1 MPRSPSG
8 KGWVVRTPRR
18 VGIGRLVSRL
28 PILGEVRL
36 DRRLGWVIPVFIVLV
51 TGIVGYNAHATAH
64 ERGSALVVNIASRQR
79 TLVERYTKDVML
91 VIDGF
96 QADPDRSGAIL
107 HQTADALLDGGS
119 VAAPQGNDDRVEIPA
134 QRDWKVR
141 RKLQQDRRLIEEL
154 TQTGDDLL
162 EHGRRDPRYRA
173 KVTRLRVL
181 SAQLSSVS
189 NDAVGEITRHT
200 EASLSR
206 LVRVEIA
213 LGLLSALA
221 ALAMGLLLRRAG
233 AEQAAQFRSLVH
245 HSSDLITVVA
255 GDGTIRYQSPS
266 AERMLGRRA
275 ADLVGTA
282 LADLVHPDDR
292 HHVTAAL
299 AKLLEAPTATAE
311 LECRLQHGDGSWRHA
326 ESICTN
332 LSDDPRVG
340 GLVLNIRDVT
350 ERTALQQQLT
360 HQAFHDP
367 LTGLANRA
375 LFSDRVD
382 HALARG
388 GRTGPAAAV
397 VFLDLDDFKTIND
410 TLGHEAGNDLLI
422 AVADRLQGIVRPA
435 DTAARLG
442 GDEFAI
448 LLEDV
453 PGEQQALA
461 IAERVTHAL
470 REPLRAGDHEVLV
483 RASLGVAVAEP
494 EHRQADELL
503 RNADMAMYLAKANGK
518 GRCERYQ
525 PSLHRTLVERFELL
539 GDLRQAL
546 ERGQFVVHYQPI
558 VALTTEEIIGLEA
571 LVRWVHPH
579 RGIIPPSAFIPLAE
593 ETGLIIPIGRWVLE
607 RACQQTRQW
616 QEAAGRGLSISVNL
630 SARQFQDPGL
640 VPDVARTLRH
650 ADLDPN
656 SLVLEITE
664 SLLMHDTEA
673 TIAKLDE
680 LKRLGVRLAIDDFG
694 TGYSS
699 LSYLRRFPVDILKV
713 DKSFI
718 DAVADNIEDSALAK
732 AIIELGQ
739 TLRLQTVAEGVE
751 ASEQA
756 SQLRTLHCELGQ
768 GYYFAHP
775 LDADQVAA
783 LLERRQPAADH
794 AASETPA
801 ATPPLP

>member
-1 MPRSPSG
+1 
-8 KGWVVRTPRR
+8 
-18 VGIGRLVSRL
+18 LVARL

-51 TGIVGYNAHATAH
+51 TGIVGYNAHATAR

-79 TLVERYTKDVML
+79 TLVERYTKDVLL

-96 QADPDRSGAIL
+96 QADPGQSGAIL

-119 VAAPQGNDDRVEIPA
+119 VLAPQGNDDRVEIPA

-141 RKLQQDRRLIEEL
+141 RKLEQDRRLIEAL
-154 TQTGDDLL
+154 TRTGDDLL
-162 EHGRRDPRYRA
+162 KRGRGDPSYSA

-189 NDAVGEITRHT
+189 NDAVGEITRQT

-233 AEQAAQFRSLVH
+233 AEQAAQFRALVH
-245 HSSDLITVVA
+245 NSSDLITVVT

-266 AERMLGRRA
+266 VERMLGRRA

-282 LADLVHPDDR
+282 LMELVHPDDQ
-292 HHVTAAL
+292 HHVSAAL
-299 AKLLEAPTATAE
+299 AKVLETQTATAD

-332 LSDDPRVG
+332 LSGDPRVG
-340 GLVLNIRDVT
+340 GLVLNIRDIT

-382 HALARG
+382 HALARA
-388 GRTGPAAAV
+388 GRTGPTAAV
-397 VFLDLDDFKTIND
+397 VFLDLDDFKTVND
-410 TLGHEAGNDLLI
+410 TLGHDAGNELLV
-422 AVADRLQGIVRPA
+422 AVADRLQGILRPA

-453 PGEQQALA
+453 PGEQEALA
-461 IAERVTHAL
+461 IAERVTVAL
-470 REPLRAGDHEVLV
+470 SEPFTLADHQVLV

-494 EHRQADELL
+494 QHRQADELL

-518 GRCERYQ
+518 GRCERYE
-525 PSLHRTLVERFELL
+525 PSLHRTLVERFELI

-546 ERGQFVVHYQPI
+546 ERDQFVVHYQPI
-558 VALTTEEIIGLEA
+558 VALTTGEITGLEA
-571 LVRWVHPH
+571 LVRWRHSR
-579 RGIIPPSAFIPLAE
+579 RGIIPPAAFIPLAE

-607 RACQQTRQW
+607 QACQQVQQW
-616 QEAAGRGLSISVNL
+616 QQQLAGRRLSISVNL

-640 VPDVARTLRH
+640 VDDVASALRQ
-650 ADLDPN
+650 ADLDPGC
-656 SLVLEITE
+656 LVLEITE
-664 SLLMHDTEA
+664 SLLMLDTDA
-673 TIAKLDE
+673 TIAKLAA
-680 LKRLGVRLAIDDFG
+680 LKALGVRLAIDDFG

-718 DAVADNIEDSALAK
+718 DAVATNAEDSALAQ
-732 AIIELGQ
+732 AIIELGH

-751 ASEQA
+751 ASDQA
-756 SQLRTLHCELGQ
+756 SQLRTLQCELGQ
-768 GYYFAHP
+768 GYFFAHP
-775 LDADQVAA
+775 LDADQVAG
-783 LLERRQPAADH
+783 LLAGPGSGVPLAIS
-794 AASETPA
+794 SETPA
-801 ATPPLP
+801 T

>member
-1 MPRSPSG
+1 MPRSLSA
-8 KGWVVRTPRR
+8 KGWVVRAAP
-18 VGIGRLVSRL
+18 GRFGLNRFVSRL
-28 PILGEVRL
+28 PILGDIRL

-51 TGIVGYNAHATAH
+51 TGIVGYNVQATAH
-64 ERGSALVVNIASRQR
+64 ERGSALVVNVASRQR

-91 VIDGF
+91 VLDGF
-96 QADPDRSGAIL
+96 QADPGQSGAIL

-119 VAAPQGNDDRVEIPA
+119 VAAPQGNDDLVEIPA

-141 RKLQQDRRLIEEL
+141 RKLDQDRRLIEEL
-154 TQTGDDLL
+154 TRTGDDLIRR
-162 EHGRRDPRYRA
+162 GRGDPGYRA
-173 KVTRLRVL
+173 RVTRLRVL

-189 NDAVGEITRHT
+189 NDAVGEITKHT

-221 ALAMGLLLRRAG
+221 ALAMGLLLRWAG

-266 AERMLGRRA
+266 VERMLGRRA
-275 ADLVGTA
+275 ADLVGTT
-282 LADLVHPDDR
+282 LLDLVHPDDQ
-292 HHVTAAL
+292 HHATAAL
-299 AKLLEAPTATAE
+299 AKLVETQEATTDV
-311 LECRLQHGDGSWRHA
+311 ECRLQHADGSWRHA
-326 ESICTN
+326 QSICTN
-332 LSDDPRVG
+332 LSSDPRVG

-382 HALARG
+382 HALARA
-388 GRTGPAAAV
+388 GRNGLTAAV

-410 TLGHEAGNDLLI
+410 TLGHGAGNDLLV
-422 AVADRLQGIVRPA
+422 AVADRIRGILRPA

-453 PGEQQALA
+453 PGEQEALA
-461 IAERVTHAL
+461 IAERVTFAL
-470 REPLRAGDHEVLV
+470 RAPFMLEGHEVLV

-494 EHRQADELL
+494 EQRRADELL

-518 GRCERYQ
+518 GRCERYE
-525 PSLHRTLVERFELL
+525 PSLHRTLVERFELI

-546 ERGQFVVHYQPI
+546 ERDQFVVHYQPI
-558 VALTTEEIIGLEA
+558 VTLTTGEITGLEA
-571 LVRWVHPH
+571 LVRWRHPD
-579 RGIIPPSAFIPLAE
+579 RGIIPPAAFIPLAE

-607 RACQQTRQW
+607 QACQQARQW
-616 QEAAGRGLSISVNL
+616 QQAASRRLSISVNL
-630 SARQFQDPGL
+630 SVRQFQDPGL
-640 VPDVARTLRH
+640 VDDVARALHH
-650 ADLDPN
+650 ADLDPG

-664 SLLMHDTEA
+664 SLLMHDTDA
-673 TIAKLDE
+673 TITKLGE
-680 LKRLGVRLAIDDFG
+680 LKALGVRLAIDDFG

-718 DAVADNIEDSALAK
+718 DAVATNAEDSALAQ
-732 AIIELGQ
+732 AIIELGH

-751 ASEQA
+751 ASDQA
-756 SQLRTLHCELGQ
+756 SQLRTLQCELGQ
-768 GYYFAHP
+768 GFYFAQP

-783 LLERRQPAADH
+783 LLADH
-794 AASETPA
+794 VSAVPLAVSGETPA
-801 ATPPLP
+801 T

>member
-1 MPRSPSG
+1 MPRLASA
-8 KGWVVRTPRR
+8 KGWAVPAAPRR
-18 VGIGRLVSRL
+18 FGISRLVSRL

-51 TGIVGYNAHATAH
+51 TAIVGYNAQATAH
-64 ERGSALVVNIASRQR
+64 ERGSALVVNVASRQR

-91 VIDGF
+91 AVDGF
-96 QADPDRSGAIL
+96 QADPAQSGAIL

-119 VAAPQGNDDRVEIPA
+119 VVAPQGNDNRVEIPA

-141 RKLQQDRRLIEEL
+141 RKLDQDRRLIEEL
-154 TQTGDDLL
+154 TRTGDDLRNR
-162 EHGRRDPRYRA
+162 GRGDPNYA
-173 KVTRLRVL
+173 AEVTRLRVL

-189 NDAVGEITRHT
+189 NDAVGEITRDT

-245 HSSDLITVVA
+245 HSSDLITVVT

-266 AERMLGRRA
+266 VERMLGRRA
-275 ADLVGTA
+275 DDLVGTA
-282 LADLVHPDDR
+282 LVDLVHPDDQ

-299 AKLLEAPTATAE
+299 AKLIPTPEATTE
-311 LECRLQHGDGSWRHA
+311 LECRLQHGNGSWRHA

-332 LSDDPRVG
+332 LSGDPRVG

-350 ERTALQQQLT
+350 ERTALEQQLT

-388 GRTGPAAAV
+388 TRQAPAAAV
-397 VFLDLDDFKTIND
+397 VFLDLDDFKTVND
-410 TLGHEAGNDLLI
+410 TLGHGAGNDLLV
-422 AVADRLQGIVRPA
+422 AVADRIRGILRPA

-453 PGEQQALA
+453 HGEQEALA
-461 IAERVTHAL
+461 IAERVTFAL
-470 REPLRAGDHEVLV
+470 REPFTLHDQELLV

-518 GRCERYQ
+518 GGCERFD
-525 PSLHRTLVERFELL
+525 PSLRRTLVERFELI

-546 ERGQFVVHYQPI
+546 ESGQFVVHYQPI
-558 VALTTEEIIGLEA
+558 VALTTEQVTGLEA
-571 LVRWVHPH
+571 LVRWRHPH
-579 RGIIPPSAFIPLAE
+579 RGIIPPAAFIPLAE

-607 RACQQTRQW
+607 QACQQTRQW
-616 QEAAGRGLSISVNL
+616 QQAVGRRLSISVNL
-630 SARQFQDPGL
+630 SVRQFQDPGL
-640 VPDVARTLRH
+640 VDDVAHALH
-650 ADLDPN
+650 QADLDPG

-664 SLLMHDTEA
+664 SLLMHDTDA
-673 TIAKLDE
+673 TIVKLGE
-680 LKRLGVRLAIDDFG
+680 LKALGVRLAIDDFG

-718 DAVADNIEDSALAK
+718 DAVADDAQDSALAQ
-732 AIIELGQ
+732 AIIELGH

-751 ASEQA
+751 APEQA
-756 SQLRTLHCELGQ
+756 RQLRALQCELGQ
-768 GYYFAHP
+768 GYYFAQP

-783 LLERRQPAADH
+783 LLAGHGSAVRLVVS
-794 AASETPA
+794 SETPGS
-801 ATPPLP
+801 

>member
-1 MPRSPSG
+1 
-8 KGWVVRTPRR
+8 
-18 VGIGRLVSRL
+18 
-28 PILGEVRL
+28 
-36 DRRLGWVIPVFIVLV
+36 
-51 TGIVGYNAHATAH
+51 
-64 ERGSALVVNIASRQR
+64 
-79 TLVERYTKDVML
+79 
-91 VIDGF
+91 
-96 QADPDRSGAIL
+96 
-107 HQTADALLDGGS
+107 LLDGGS
-119 VAAPQGNDDRVEIPA
+119 VLAPQGNDDRVEIPA

-141 RKLQQDRRLIEEL
+141 RKLEQDRRLIEAL
-154 TQTGDDLL
+154 TRTGDDLL
-162 EHGRRDPRYRA
+162 RRGRGDPSYTA

-189 NDAVGEITRHT
+189 NDAVGEITRQT

-233 AEQAAQFRSLVH
+233 AEQAAQFRALVH
-245 HSSDLITVVA
+245 NSSDLITVVA

-266 AERMLGRRA
+266 VERMLGRRA

-282 LADLVHPDDR
+282 LIELVHPDDQ
-292 HHVTAAL
+292 HHVTATL
-299 AKLLEAPTATAE
+299 AKLVETQTATAD

-332 LSDDPRVG
+332 LSGDPRVG
-340 GLVLNIRDVT
+340 GLVLNIRDIT

-382 HALARG
+382 HALARA
-388 GRTGPAAAV
+388 GRTGPTAAV
-397 VFLDLDDFKTIND
+397 VFLDLDDFKTVND
-410 TLGHEAGNDLLI
+410 TLGHDAGNELLV
-422 AVADRLQGIVRPA
+422 AVADRLRGILRPA

-453 PGEQQALA
+453 PGEQEALA
-461 IAERVTHAL
+461 IAERVTVAL
-470 REPLRAGDHEVLV
+470 GEPFTLADHQVLV
-483 RASLGVAVAEP
+483 RASLGVAVAEA

-518 GRCERYQ
+518 GRCERYE
-525 PSLHRTLVERFELL
+525 PSLHRTLVERFELI

-546 ERGQFVVHYQPI
+546 ERDQFVVHYQPI
-558 VALTTEEIIGLEA
+558 VALTTGEITGLEA
-571 LVRWVHPH
+571 LVRWRHPR
-579 RGIIPPSAFIPLAE
+579 RGIVPPAAFIPLAE

-607 RACQQTRQW
+607 QACQQVRQW
-616 QEAAGRGLSISVNL
+616 QQLAGRRLSISVNL
-630 SARQFQDPGL
+630 SARQFQDAGL
-640 VPDVARTLRH
+640 VEDVAGALRQ
-650 ADLDPN
+650 ADLDPGC
-656 SLVLEITE
+656 LVLEITE
-664 SLLMHDTEA
+664 SLLMHDTDA
-673 TIAKLDE
+673 TIAKLGA
-680 LKRLGVRLAIDDFG
+680 LKALGVRLAIDDFG

-718 DAVADNIEDSALAK
+718 DAVAGNAEDSALAQ
-732 AIIELGQ
+732 AIIELGH

-751 ASEQA
+751 ASDQA
-756 SQLRTLHCELGQ
+756 SQLRALQCELGQ

-783 LLERRQPAADH
+783 LLEGPGLAVPLAIS
-794 AASETPA
+794 SETPA
-801 ATPPLP
+801 T

>member
-1 MPRSPSG
+1 MPHSPSA
-8 KGWVVRTPRR
+8 KGWAGRAIPRR
-18 VGIGRLVSRL
+18 FGLSRFVSRL
-28 PILGEVRL
+28 PILGEIRL

-51 TGIVGYNAHATAH
+51 TGIVGYNAQATAH

-79 TLVERYTKDVML
+79 TLVERYTKDVLL

-96 QADPDRSGAIL
+96 QADPAESGAIL
-107 HQTADALLDGGS
+107 HQTAVALLDGGS
-119 VAAPQGNDDRVEIPA
+119 VEAPQGNDDRVEIPP
-134 QRDWKVR
+134 QRDLKIR
-141 RKLQQDRRLIEEL
+141 RKLDQDRRLIEEL
-154 TQTGDDLL
+154 TRTGDDLL
-162 EHGRRDPRYRA
+162 NHGRDDPNYTA

-189 NDAVGEITRHT
+189 NDAVGEITKHT

-233 AEQAAQFRSLVH
+233 AEQAAQFRALVH
-245 HSSDLITVVA
+245 NSSDLITVVA

-266 AERMLGRRA
+266 VERMLGRRA
-275 ADLVGTA
+275 AELAGTA
-282 LADLVHPDDR
+282 LIDLVHPDDQ

-299 AKLLEAPTATAE
+299 AKLAETQTATGN
-311 LECRLQHGDGSWRHA
+311 LECRLQHADGSWRHS

-350 ERTALQQQLT
+350 ERTALEQQLT

-382 HALARG
+382 HALARA
-388 GRTGPAAAV
+388 GRNSPTAAV

-410 TLGHEAGNDLLI
+410 TLGHGAGNELLV
-422 AVADRLQGIVRPA
+422 AVADRLRGILRPA

-442 GDEFAI
+442 GDEFAL
-448 LLEDV
+448 LLEDI
-453 PGEQQALA
+453 PSEQEALA
-461 IAERVTHAL
+461 IAERVTLAL
-470 REPLRAGDHEVLV
+470 REPFPLADHQVLV

-494 EHRQADELL
+494 QHRQADELL

-518 GRCERYQ
+518 GRCERYE
-525 PSLHRTLVERFELL
+525 PSLRRTLVERFELI

-558 VALTTEEIIGLEA
+558 VALTTGEITGLEA
-571 LVRWVHPH
+571 LVRWLHPQ
-579 RGIIPPSAFIPLAE
+579 RGIIPPTAFIPLAE

-607 RACQQTRQW
+607 QACQQVRQW
-616 QEAAGRGLSISVNL
+616 QQAVGRQLSISVNL
-630 SARQFQDPGL
+630 SPRQFQDPGL
-640 VPDVARTLRH
+640 IDDVARALH
-650 ADLDPN
+650 QADLDPD

-664 SLLMHDTEA
+664 TLLMHDTEA
-673 TIAKLDE
+673 TIAKLGK
-680 LKRLGVRLAIDDFG
+680 LKALGVRLAIDDFG

-718 DAVADNIEDSALAK
+718 DAVAANAQDSALTQ
-732 AIIELGQ
+732 AIIKLGH

-751 ASEQA
+751 APEQA
-756 SQLRTLHCELGQ
+756 SQLRTLQCELGQ
-768 GYYFAHP
+768 GYYFAQP

-783 LLERRQPAADH
+783 LLDGHSSAVPT
-794 AASETPA
+794 AASNHTPG
-801 ATPPLP
+801 T

>member
-1 MPRSPSG
+1 MPRSLSA
-8 KGWVVRTPRR
+8 KDRVVRP
-18 VGIGRLVSRL
+18 GPGRTGLSRFVSRL
-28 PILGEVRL
+28 PILGDVRL

-51 TGIVGYNAHATAH
+51 TAIVGYNAQATAH

-96 QADPDRSGAIL
+96 QADPDQSGAIL
-107 HQTADALLDGGS
+107 HQTADALLNGGS
-119 VAAPQGNDDRVEIPA
+119 VVAPQGNDDRVEIPA
-134 QRDWKVR
+134 QRDPKVR
-141 RKLQQDRRLIEEL
+141 RKLDQDRRLIEEL
-154 TQTGDDLL
+154 TRTGDDLL
-162 EHGRRDPRYRA
+162 ERGRADPDYTA
-173 KVTRLRVL
+173 EVTRLRVL

-206 LVRVEIA
+206 LVRVEIV

-266 AERMLGRRA
+266 VERMLGRRA
-275 ADLVGTA
+275 ADLVGMNLIA
-282 LADLVHPDDR
+282 LVHPDDQ
-292 HHVTAAL
+292 HHLTAAL
-299 AKLLEAPTATAE
+299 VKLAETQEATTD

-332 LSDDPRVG
+332 LVDDPRVG

-350 ERTALQQQLT
+350 DRTALQQQLT

-382 HALARG
+382 HALARA
-388 GRTGPAAAV
+388 GRQGPAAAV

-410 TLGHEAGNDLLI
+410 TLGHSAGNDLLV
-422 AVADRLQGIVRPA
+422 AVADRIRGILRPA

-453 PGEQQALA
+453 HGEQEALV
-461 IAERVTHAL
+461 IAERVTLAL
-470 REPLRAGDHEVLV
+470 RAPFTLEDRQVLV

-494 EHRQADELL
+494 EHRRADELL

-518 GRCERYQ
+518 GRCERFE
-525 PSLHRTLVERFELL
+525 PRLHRTLVERFELI

-546 ERGQFVVHYQPI
+546 EHDQFVVHYQPI
-558 VALTTEEIIGLEA
+558 VALTTGEITGLEA
-571 LVRWVHPH
+571 LMRWRHPQ
-579 RGIIPPSAFIPLAE
+579 RGIVPPAAFIPLAE

-607 RACQQTRQW
+607 QACQQARQW
-616 QEAAGRGLSISVNL
+616 QQTAGRQLSISVNL
-630 SARQFQDPGL
+630 SVRQFQDPGL
-640 VPDVARTLRH
+640 VDDVARALGH
-650 ADLDPN
+650 AGLGPG

-664 SLLMHDTEA
+664 SLLMHDTDA
-673 TIAKLDE
+673 TIAKLHE
-680 LKRLGVRLAIDDFG
+680 LKALGVRLAIDDFG

-718 DAVADNIEDSALAK
+718 DAVAANGEDPALAR
-732 AIIELGQ
+732 AIIELGH
-739 TLRLQTVAEGVE
+739 TLRLQTVAEGIE
-751 ASEQA
+751 APEQA
-756 SQLRTLHCELGQ
+756 RQLRTLQCELGQ
-768 GYYFAHP
+768 GYYFARP
-775 LDADQVAA
+775 LDADQVAT
-783 LLERRQPAADH
+783 LLEGPSSVAALAIATQP
-794 AASETPA
+794 PA
-801 ATPPLP
+801 T

>member
-1 MPRSPSG
+1 MPRLPST
-8 KGWVVRTPRR
+8 KGWVVRSAPRR
-18 VGIGRLVSRL
+18 FGISRFVSRL
-28 PILGEVRL
+28 PILGDVRL

-91 VIDGF
+91 VVDGF
-96 QADPDRSGAIL
+96 QADPGHSGAIL

-119 VAAPQGNDDRVEIPA
+119 VVAPQGNDERVEIPA
-134 QRDWKVR
+134 QRDRKVR
-141 RKLQQDRRLIEEL
+141 RKLDQDRRLVEDL
-154 TQTGDDLL
+154 TRTGDDLL
-162 EHGRRDPRYRA
+162 KRGRGDPAYGA
-173 KVTRLRVL
+173 DVTRLRVL

-189 NDAVGEITRHT
+189 NDAVGEITRQT

-245 HSSDLITVVA
+245 NSSDLITVVA

-266 AERMLGRRA
+266 VEWMLGRRA
-275 ADLVGTA
+275 ADLVGIA
-282 LADLVHPDDR
+282 LIDLVHPDDQL
-292 HHVTAAL
+292 HVTAAL
-299 AKLLEAPTATAE
+299 AKLVETQGATGDF
-311 LECRLQHGDGSWRHA
+311 ECRLRHGDGSWRHA

-332 LSDDPRVG
+332 LSGDPRVG
-340 GLVLNIRDVT
+340 GLVLNVRDVT
-350 ERTALQQQLT
+350 ERTVLQQQLT

-382 HALARG
+382 HALARA
-388 GRTGPAAAV
+388 GRQGPTAAV
-397 VFLDLDDFKTIND
+397 VFLDLDDFKTVND
-410 TLGHEAGNDLLI
+410 TLGHGAGNDLLV
-422 AVADRLQGIVRPA
+422 AVANRIRGILRPA

-453 PGEQQALA
+453 HGEREALA
-461 IAERVTHAL
+461 IAERVAFAL
-470 REPLRAGDHEVLV
+470 GEPFTLDDHQILV

-518 GRCERYQ
+518 GRCERFE
-525 PSLHRTLVERFELL
+525 PSLHRTLLERFELI

-546 ERGQFVVHYQPI
+546 PRGQFAVHYQPI
-558 VALTTEEIIGLEA
+558 VALATEEITGLEA
-571 LVRWVHPH
+571 LVRWHHPH
-579 RGIIPPSAFIPLAE
+579 RGMIPPAAFIPLAE
-593 ETGLIIPIGRWVLE
+593 ETGLIIPIGRWVL
-607 RACQQTRQW
+607 RQACQQARRWRQP
-616 QEAAGRGLSISVNL
+616 EGRKLSISVNL
-630 SARQFQDPGL
+630 SARQFQDAGL
-640 VPDVARTLRH
+640 VDDVARALRH
-650 ADLDPN
+650 ADLDPG

-664 SLLMHDTEA
+664 SLLMHDTDA
-673 TIAKLDE
+673 TIAKLGE
-680 LKRLGVRLAIDDFG
+680 LKALGVRLAIDDFG

-718 DAVADNIEDSALAK
+718 DAVAGNGEGSALAQ
-732 AIIELGQ
+732 AIIQLGH

-751 ASEQA
+751 APQQA
-756 SQLRTLHCELGQ
+756 SQLRTLKCELGQ
-768 GYYFAHP
+768 GYYFAQP
-775 LDADQVAA
+775 LDADEVAA
-783 LLERRQPAADH
+783 LLEGRGSAVTL
-794 AASETPA
+794 AASKRDA
-801 ATPPLP
+801 AS